1 MNQVNNYQGHA
12 ITVIENLIAT
22 KGIFTAYHV
31 TTILR
36 KCGFQVPHNDIRHIL
51 EKYDIATKGYDK
63 TLTVTGVFK
72 VQAFIYHPK
81 NVPQQEL
88 LDFENALA
96 EKIKD
101 GKDNS
106 PIPST
111 LATPKV
117 QPAKAPVVAPT
128 PAPANTPVVTAVKT
142 PGVVSS
148 IRLKANDP
156 IKVKADARNRICIP
170 ASIVRKY
177 FTKGDKVGIV
187 VENCHITISKFNNGK
202 KYNSVLTVDSYD
214 NIRFNADLMPN
225 SAGNVTV
232 NFNDILREIV
242 LT

>member
-1 MNQVNNYQGHA
+1 MNQVNNYQGRA

-36 KCGFQVPHNDIRHIL
+36 KCGFQVPHNDIRSIL
-51 EKYDIATKGYDK
+51 EKYDLAAKGYNK

-88 LDFENALA
+88 LNFENDLA
-96 EKIKD
+96 QKIKD

-106 PIPST
+106 PVPST
-111 LATPKV
+111 LATPNV
-117 QPAKAPVVAPT
+117 QPIKTPVAVPT
-128 PAPANTPVVTAVKT
+128 SAPVVTAVKT
-142 PGVVSS
+142 PGIVSS

-177 FTKGDKVGIV
+177 FTKGDKVGISV
-187 VENCHITISKFNNGK
+187 TNCHLTISKFNSGK
-202 KYNSVLTVDSYD
+202 KYDSVLTVDSYD
-214 NIRFNADLMPN
+214 NIRFKADLMPN
-225 SAGNVTV
+225 PSGDITV